1 MREYFHAYHSILES
15 IEPLDDAERGRL
27 FTALLS
33 YSATGETPLLTG
45 NERFLFPALRGQI
58 DRDRARYE
66 ERCAQNRRNGALG
79 GRPPLPKP
87 YAPQTPPKT
96 KEKEKEKEKEKAI
109 SSTEEP
115 VDGTQEARRFF
126 AENFGPVSPYLGSRF
141 AHYRALGIEEPL
153 LVAALEE
160 AARTSASAPWRYAE
174 VILEECLARGCKTL
188 ADWAARRAG
197 QRPVAPKTCA
207 SCQPDAGALCL
218 GRPDRIADPRYLD
231 ELPVFRKRPPRGG
244 AAAPEPE
251 PERGDAGNFALSDRG
266 GTAFPGDGRALP
278 GDGLEKTAAPA
289 SPKAAQTAAAAG
301 EEEPA
306 AAAGNGAERTEKIS
320 SFGAGERSPM
330 AFGTARSEGAGEE
343 VALPANGAAVPSGG
357 GLAGGGAALPGD
369 GCGLAGGFR
378 RDAGRAPFPGAAA
391 AGQRRRGEPGLAGP
405 DRGGTNLTGV
415 LCSGGFHPGGFH
427 PDGFPSGGCHPG
439 GFRPGGG

>member
-218 GRPDRIADPRYLD
+218 GRPDGSPIRGISTSCRSSASARPAAGP
-231 ELPVFRKRPPRGG
+231 LPQSRSRRG
-244 AAAPEPE
+244 AMREI
-251 PERGDAGNFALSDRG
+251 
-266 GTAFPGDGRALP
+266 LP
-278 GDGLEKTAAPA
+278 CL
-289 SPKAAQTAAAAG
+289 TAAAQPFRGMAALCRGRIGENRRAGVPESGADGGSAG

-343 VALPANGAAVPSGG
+343 VALPQTARLFRAAAVLRGAARLFRETAAALRAASEEMRG
-357 GLAGGGAALPGD
+357 GLLSPARQRRGRGGAANRAWL
-369 GCGLAGGFR
+369 GLT
-378 RDAGRAPFPGAAA
+378 A
-391 AGQRRRGEPGLAGP
+391 AGQI
-405 DRGGTNLTGV
+405 
-415 LCSGGFHPGGFH
+415 
-427 PDGFPSGGCHPG
+427 
-439 GFRPGGG
+439 

>member
-174 VILEECLARGCKTL
+174 VILEECLARGL
-188 ADWAARRAG
+188 QNPRR
-197 QRPVAPKTCA
+197 
-207 SCQPDAGALCL
+207 L
-218 GRPDRIADPRYLD
+218 GRPPRRPAPRRPQDLRQLPAGRRCALSGQARPDRRSEVSRRAAGLPQAPAPRRGP
-231 ELPVFRKRPPRGG
+231 LPQSRSR
-244 AAAPEPE
+244 
-251 PERGDAGNFALSDRG
+251 ERGDAGNFALSDRG

-330 AFGTARSEGAGEE
+330 AFGTARSEGRGGGGRSAGKRRGCSERRRSCGGRRGSSGRR
-343 VALPANGAAVPSGG
+343 LRPCGRLQKRCGAGSFPRRGSGG
-357 GLAGGGAALPGD
+357 AEEARRTGPGW
-369 GCGLAGGFR
+369 A
-378 RDAGRAPFPGAAA
+378 
-391 AGQRRRGEPGLAGP
+391 
-405 DRGGTNLTGV
+405 
-415 LCSGGFHPGGFH
+415 
-427 PDGFPSGGCHPG
+427 
-439 GFRPGGG
+439 